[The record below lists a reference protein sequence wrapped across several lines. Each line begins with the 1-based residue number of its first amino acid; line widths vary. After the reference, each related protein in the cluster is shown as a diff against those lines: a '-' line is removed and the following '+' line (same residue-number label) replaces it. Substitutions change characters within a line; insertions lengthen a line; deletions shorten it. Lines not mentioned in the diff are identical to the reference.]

1 MKKIIRDTCILASIM
16 ILTVFAISILWS
28 GITGEIL
35 LVFEL
40 FGLSF
45 LLTVVIHAFDSM
57 VSLPIL
63 YSYLVKYLLVTCVV
77 LVFGFIVGWFYRS
90 NFWMVF
96 LYVAIVFVVAYF
108 LDMLVTQRDVEYI
121 NERLKERER
130 KDSTPVDKSDRS
142 VV

>member
-16 ILTVFAISILWS
+16 ILMVFTISILWS

-77 LVFGFIVGWFYRS
+77 LVFGFIAGWFYRS

-96 LYVAIVFVVAYF
+96 LHVAIVFVVAYF